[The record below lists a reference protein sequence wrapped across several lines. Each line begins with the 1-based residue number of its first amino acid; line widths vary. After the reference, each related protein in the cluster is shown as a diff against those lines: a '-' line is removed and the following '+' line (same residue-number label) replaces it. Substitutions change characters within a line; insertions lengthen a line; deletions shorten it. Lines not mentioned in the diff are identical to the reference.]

1 MTTGVSHA
9 QKKTCADRI
18 TLLYFLSDGLLE
30 LLETDG
36 RRGPHL
42 PVAPTEPSD
51 LELPA
56 TPSPGPEVPRRRMNS
71 FLLLSTVVASV
82 GLSVALG
89 ALVLRVALK
98 LLARNLAK

>member
-1 MTTGVSHA
+1 MPKKRLA
-9 QKKTCADRI
+9 QIGSRCYNSLKVA
-18 TLLYFLSDGLLE
+18 SSSAPEAG
-30 LLETDG
+30 G
-36 RRGPHL
+36 RRGSRV

-56 TPSPGPEVPRRRMNS
+56 SPSPGREVPRRRMNS

-82 GLSVALG
+82 ALSVALG

>member
-1 MTTGVSHA
+1 
-9 QKKTCADRI
+9 
-18 TLLYFLSDGLLE
+18 
-30 LLETDG
+30 
-36 RRGPHL
+36 
-42 PVAPTEPSD
+42 
-51 LELPA
+51 
-56 TPSPGPEVPRRRMNS
+56 MNS